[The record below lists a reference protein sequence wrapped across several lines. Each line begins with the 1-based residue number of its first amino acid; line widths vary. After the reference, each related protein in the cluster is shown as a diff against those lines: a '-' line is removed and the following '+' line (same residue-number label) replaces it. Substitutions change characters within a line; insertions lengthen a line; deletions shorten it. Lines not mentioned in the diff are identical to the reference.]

1 MLFHRPGIMRGR
13 NVFEILEDTIAT
25 VRYLFS
31 ASSPK
36 VLLYFIIFLQQNA
49 YTKALLKNT
58 YTSIIFQYP

>member
-36 VLLYFIIFLQQNA
+36 VLLCFIIFLQQNA